1 MTTLRAFLI
10 DDERL
15 ARQELAALLKAYPWI
30 EIVGEA
36 ANATQAAK
44 LVHELKPDLLF
55 LDVEMPGRDGFSL
68 LGGLTEPRPR
78 VIFTTAHDRFAV
90 RAFEVEAVDYLLKPV
105 HPKRLAA
112 ALTRVRAEGKDD
124 GARMGPEL
132 PADSGKAESVLDED
146 DRVLVRDG
154 ERCWFVPVNSI
165 RLLEAEGNHTRV
177 HFQDERP
184 LLYRTLTAMEARLP
198 EKIFLRANRSQLVN
212 MNFIETAGA
221 WFSGSMKVAL
231 RGGPEVEFSRRQA
244 QIFRERMSL

>member
-1 MTTLRAFLI
+1 MTTLRTLLI

-15 ARQELAALLKAYPWI
+15 ARQELTALLREFPWI
-30 EIVGEA
+30 DVVGEA
-36 ANATQAAK
+36 ANATQAVK
-44 LVHELKPDLLF
+44 LIQELKPELLF

-68 LGGLTEPRPR
+68 LGSLPEPRPR
-78 VIFTTAHDRFAV
+78 VIFTTAHDHFAV
-90 RAFEVEAVDYLLKPV
+90 KAFEVEAVDYLLKPV
-105 HPKRLAA
+105 NPKRLAA
-112 ALTRVRAEGKDD
+112 ALARVRP
-124 GARMGPEL
+124 GAAGGDAHPPKVEAL
-132 PADSGKAESVLDED
+132 AED
-146 DRVLVRDG
+146 DRVLVREG

-177 HFQDERP
+177 YFQNERP
-184 LLYRTLTAMEARLP
+184 LVYRTLTAMEARLP

-221 WFSGSMKVAL
+221 WFSGSMKIAL

>member
-1 MTTLRAFLI
+1 MTTLRTLLI

-15 ARQELAALLKAYPWI
+15 ARQELAALLKAFPWV
-30 EIVGEA
+30 EICGEA
-36 ANATQAAK
+36 SNATQAAK
-44 LVHELKPDLLF
+44 LIREVRPGLIF

-68 LGGLTEPRPR
+68 LEDLPAPRPQ

-90 RAFEVEAVDYLLKPV
+90 KAFEVEAVDYLLKPV

-112 ALTRVRAEGKDD
+112 ALERVR
-124 GARMGPEL
+124 PEEAAPDTPVETAL
-132 PADSGKAESVLDED
+132 AED
-146 DRVLVRDG
+146 DRVLVREG

-165 RLLEAEGNHTRV
+165 RLLEADGNHTRV
-177 HFQDERP
+177 HFQNERP

-198 EKIFLRANRSQLVN
+198 QKLFIRANRSQLVN
-212 MNFIETAGA
+212 VNFIETAGA

-244 QIFRERMSL
+244 QIFRDRSSL

>member
-1 MTTLRAFLI
+1 MKTLRALLI

-15 ARQELAALLKAYPWI
+15 ARQELAALLKVFPWI
-30 EIVGEA
+30 EVVGEA
-36 ANATQAAK
+36 GNATQALK
-44 LVHELKPDLLF
+44 LVEELKPELLF

-68 LGGLTEPRPR
+68 LGALPEPRPR
-78 VIFTTAHDRFAV
+78 VIFTTAHDQFAV
-90 RAFEVEAVDYLLKPV
+90 KAFEVEAVDYLLKPV

-112 ALTRVRAEGKDD
+112 ALAKLRNVEKREKVEEEGTDMN
-124 GARMGPEL
+124 GRGE
-132 PADSGKAESVLDED
+132 GVLAED
-146 DRVLVRDG
+146 DRVLVREG
-154 ERCWFVPVNSI
+154 ERCWFVPVKSI

-177 HFQDERP
+177 HFQNERP

-212 MNFIETAGA
+212 VNFIETAGA